1 MQRQGRAMDSRAFLM
16 LSLALLVAAGAI
28 ALWLIVSR
36 KQKMR
41 QMTEHLAQSLDQSAA
56 AALGAGFKDH
66 GASAF
71 DSSVADAVLGQDG
84 KSVWQVPAILLGT
97 VSARLFYGGL
107 VLIALVFLVV
117 GMAASWLAAS
127 AALVVLAIGFFF
139 FLYTRAQKYRV
150 RLTQQ
155 LPGFLD
161 KTVRLVSIG
170 NSVQAAF
177 QLAAA
182 NTKEPLQS
190 VMEKA
195 ASLARAGMELEDAV
209 AHVARQTRLDELH
222 LLAAIL
228 RISVRYGGRVDL
240 LLERVANFM
249 RDREQAEQDLSAMT
263 AETRMSAWV
272 LSLLPVAVCG
282 MIISFNAGYFL
293 RMWNDET
300 GRNIIWAAAALQV
313 FGVVLLYRMA
323 KLDEG
328 AE

>member
-1 MQRQGRAMDSRAFLM
+1 MASNAFLL
-16 LSLALLVAAGAI
+16 LSLALLMAAA
-28 ALWLIVSR
+28 AVVLWLFASR
-36 KQKMR
+36 QQKTR
-41 QMTEHLAQSLDQSAA
+41 QMSQHLAQSLEKSAA
-56 AALGAGFKDH
+56 AAAGFAARDAS
-66 GASAF
+66 ASAF
-71 DSSVADAVLGQDG
+71 DTSVADALLAKDKKAG
-84 KSVWQVPAILLGT
+84 WPVPAILIGT
-97 VSARLFYGGL
+97 VSAKLFYGGL
-107 VLIALVFLVV
+107 ALILATFLVV
-117 GMAASWLAAS
+117 GFTAGWLAAS
-127 AALVVLAIGFFF
+127 AGVVVLGIAFFF
-139 FLYTRAQKYRV
+139 FLYSRAQKYRS
-150 RLTQQ
+150 RLTRQ

-161 KTVRLVSIG
+161 NTVRLVTIG
-170 NSVQAAF
+170 NSIQAAF
-177 QLAAA
+177 QMAAA
-182 NTKEPLQS
+182 TTKDPLQS

-195 ASLARAGMELEDAV
+195 ASLARAGMDLENAV

-272 LSLLPVAVCG
+272 LSLLPIAVCG
-282 MIISFNAGYFL
+282 LIISFNAGYFL
-293 RMWNDET
+293 KMWNDAS

-313 FGVVLLYRMA
+313 IGVMLLYRLA

>member
-1 MQRQGRAMDSRAFLM
+1 MASNAFLL
-16 LSLALLVAAGAI
+16 LSLALLIAAA
-28 ALWLIVSR
+28 AVVLWLFASR
-36 KQKMR
+36 QQKTR
-41 QMTEHLAQSLDQSAA
+41 QMAQHLVQSLEKSAA
-56 AALGAGFKDH
+56 AAAGFAARDA

-71 DSSVADAVLGQDG
+71 DNSVADALLAKDKKAG
-84 KSVWQVPAILLGT
+84 WPVPAILIGT
-97 VSARLFYGGL
+97 VSAKLFYGGL
-107 VLIALVFLVV
+107 GLILATFLVV
-117 GMAASWLAAS
+117 GFTAGWLAAS
-127 AALVVLAIGFFF
+127 AGSVVLGIAFFF
-139 FLYTRAQKYRV
+139 FLYSREQKYRS
-150 RLTQQ
+150 RLTRQ

-161 KTVRLVSIG
+161 NTVRLVTIG
-170 NSVQAAF
+170 NSIQAAF
-177 QLAAA
+177 QMAAA
-182 NTKEPLQS
+182 TTKDPLQS

-195 ASLARAGMELEDAV
+195 ASLARAGMDLENAV

-282 MIISFNAGYFL
+282 LIISFNAGYFL
-293 RMWNDET
+293 KMWNDAS

-313 FGVVLLYRMA
+313 IGVMLLYRLA